1 MIKLCWMRKIQVT
14 KELNSFLLK
23 EPTKKTLS
31 VLFKIVVL
39 IANKLDIQAQLN
51 VLLRYSKKEDK
62 STIVK
67 LNNI

>member
-1 MIKLCWMRKIQVT
+1 MIKLYWMRKIQVT